1 MKFIHTNI
9 IAKDWKRLSQFYI
22 DVFDC
27 TPKPPE
33 RHLSGNWLD
42 QATGLT
48 DAKLHGIHLIL
59 PGYGPEHKMDG
70 PTLEIFSY
78 ESMDTGSPIPAN
90 HTGFGHIAFLVD
102 DVKKIYEKA
111 LEHGGQALGE
121 VTQKEIEGVG
131 KLTLIYFRDPEG
143 NIVEIQSWE

>member
-1 MKFIHTNI
+1 MKFVHTNI

-42 QATGLT
+42 QATGLSE
-48 DAKLHGIHLIL
+48 AKLHGIHLIL
-59 PGYGPEHKMDG
+59 PGYGEEG

-78 ESMDTGSPIPAN
+78 ESMENATPIPAN
-90 HTGFGHIAFLVD
+90 HIGFGHIAFLVD
-102 DVKKIYEKA
+102 DVKKIHENA
-111 LEHGGQALGE
+111 LKHGGKVLGE
-121 VTQKEIEGVG
+121 VTRKEIEGVG
-131 KLTLIYFRDPEG
+131 TLTLVYFRDPEG
-143 NIVEIQSWE
+143 NIVEIQSWD